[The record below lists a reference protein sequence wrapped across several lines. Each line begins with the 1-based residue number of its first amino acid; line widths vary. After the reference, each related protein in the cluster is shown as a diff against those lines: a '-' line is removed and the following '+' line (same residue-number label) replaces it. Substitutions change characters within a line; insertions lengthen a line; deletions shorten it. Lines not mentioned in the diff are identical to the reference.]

1 VREVLNKRLEKLDK
15 HYEALSEYKK
25 LIDKLGDVYNVT
37 NFNFLPYE
45 KRAYLESYL
54 KRFAS
59 IQDYLGAKIFPL
71 LIELSGI
78 SNTKKMSEIL
88 NLISKEEIID
98 IDTWLEMRRL
108 RNELEHD
115 YPDDLEEALQDLK
128 ICVDNYKYLIE
139 IREKIEK
146 FINENIR

>member
-25 LIDKLGDVYNVT
+25 FIDKLGDVYNLV

-59 IQDYLGAKIFPL
+59 IQDYLGANIFPL

-78 SNTKKMSEIL
+78 SNTKKMSGIL

-98 IDTWLEMRRL
+98 IDKWLEIRRL

-115 YPDDLEEALQDLK
+115 YLDSEEALRDLK

>member
-98 IDTWLEMRRL
+98 IDTWLEMRSP
-108 RNELEHD
+108 NELEHD